1 MATEGTKESMSGTS
15 NVNSMRR
22 MKYMS
27 LLTLT
32 FQNAILGLSMRYS
45 RTRSGDMFFAATAVL
60 MAEVVKLMTCLYLVY
75 RAPTEGQNNFKKITA
90 LLYQTIIQNKLD
102 TLKVCVPSFIYL
114 IQNNLL
120 YVAAEHLDV
129 ATYQITYQLKILT
142 TAMFAVLMLKKTL
155 IKTQWFSLLLL
166 ILGVILVQ
174 LSDSKEVKNSDEG
187 REQNRLLGFGAAITA
202 CVLSGLA
209 GIYFEKILK
218 STNDVSVWMRNIQL
232 SLLAI
237 PLGIFV
243 AFVKHSDGI
252 ADKGF
257 FFGYDLF
264 VIYLV
269 MLNAM
274 GGLLVAVVV
283 KYADNILKGFATS
296 LAIIITCITSVFL
309 FGFTISLQFSMGAV
323 LVIGSIFLYGY
334 KPKPAPSASSHQLPI
349 STKGSV

>member
-1 MATEGTKESMSGTS
+1 MSTENMDSSS
-15 NVNSMRR
+15 NENSTASIEKL
-22 MKYMS
+22 KYMS

-32 FQNAILGLSMRYS
+32 FRNVILALSMRYS
-45 RTRSGDMFFAATAVL
+45 RTRSGDMFFEGTAVL
-60 MAEVVKLMTCLYLVY
+60 MAEVVKLVTCMFLVY
-75 RAPTEGQNNFKKITA
+75 RSPEEGAGNIKKFTDI
-90 LLYQTIIQNKLD
+90 LHKTIILNKMD

-142 TAMFAVLMLKKTL
+142 TAVFAVLILKRSL
-155 IKTQWFSLLLL
+155 IKTQWLSLVLLVA
-166 ILGVILVQ
+166 GVVLVQ
-174 LSDSKEVKNSDEG
+174 LSDAKETKATDQT
-187 REQNRLLGFGAAITA
+187 RQQNRLLGFGAALTA
-202 CVLSGLA
+202 CVLSGIA

-218 STNDVSVWMRNIQL
+218 GSTVSVWMRNIQL

-243 AFVKHSDGI
+243 SFFKHSEGI
-252 ADKGF
+252 FEYGF
-257 FFGYDLF
+257 FHGYDLF

-296 LAIIITCITSVFL
+296 LAIIITCIVSVFL
-309 FGFTISLQFSMGAV
+309 FGFSISLQFSVGAA
-323 LVIGSIFLYGY
+323 LVIGSIFMYGY
-334 KPKPAPSASSHQLPI
+334 KPKPSTLQLPT
-349 STKGSV
+349 SSK

>member
-1 MATEGTKESMSGTS
+1 MPQGSTTKENGGGTS
-15 NVNSMRR
+15 VSTMRKL
-22 MKYMS
+22 KYVS

-45 RTRSGDMFFAATAVL
+45 RTRSGDMFFEGTAVL
-60 MAEVVKLMTCLYLVY
+60 MAEVVKLVTCMYLVY
-75 RAPTEGQNNFKKITA
+75 RSPEEGAGNLQIFFGI
-90 LLYQTIIQNKLD
+90 LYKTIVLNKMD

-129 ATYQITYQLKILT
+129 GTYQITYQLKILT
-142 TAMFAVLMLKKTL
+142 TAIFAVLILKRTL
-155 IKTQWFSLLLL
+155 IKTQWLSLVVLV
-166 ILGVILVQ
+166 LGVVLVQ
-174 LSDSKEVKNSDEG
+174 LSDAKETKANDGGQS
-187 REQNRLLGFGAAITA
+187 REQNRLLGFGAALTA

-218 STNDVSVWMRNIQL
+218 GSDVSVWMRNIQL

-237 PLGIFV
+237 PLGVFV
-243 AFVKHSDGI
+243 SFFKHFHGI
-252 ADKGF
+252 QEKGF

-264 VIYLV
+264 VIYLIT
-269 MLNAM
+269 LNAM

-296 LAIIITCITSVFL
+296 LAIIITCVVSVFL
-309 FGFTISLQFSMGAV
+309 FGFNISLQFTFGAAM
-323 LVIGSIFLYGY
+323 VIGSIFMYGY
-334 KPKPAPSASSHQLPI
+334 KPKPTTLQLPT
-349 STKGSV
+349 STKN

>member
-1 MATEGTKESMSGTS
+1 MSQGPIHKDNETS
-15 NVNSMRR
+15 KSGDINMRR
-22 MKYMS
+22 LKYIS

-45 RTRSGDMFFAATAVL
+45 RTRSGDMFFEGTAVL
-60 MAEVVKLMTCLYLVY
+60 MAEVAKLVTCAYLVY
-75 RAPTEGQNNFKKITA
+75 RSPDEGGKDIQKFAGI
-90 LLYQTIIQNKLD
+90 LYKTIILNKLD

-142 TAMFAVLMLKKTL
+142 TAIFAVLILKRTL
-155 IKTQWFSLLLL
+155 IKTQWLSL
-166 ILGVILVQ
+166 VILVFGVVLVQ
-174 LSDSKEVKNSDEG
+174 MSDSKETKIEG
-187 REQNRLLGFGAAITA
+187 ESREQNRLLGFSSALTA

-218 STNDVSVWMRNIQL
+218 GSTVSVWMRNIQL

-243 AFVKHSDGI
+243 SFFKHSEGI
-252 ADKGF
+252 REKGF
-257 FFGYDLF
+257 FFGYDIF
-264 VIYLV
+264 VFYLI

-296 LAIIITCITSVFL
+296 LAIIITCIVSIFL
-309 FGFTISLQFSMGAV
+309 FGFTLSLQFTVGASM
-323 LVIGSIFLYGY
+323 VIGSIFLYGY
-334 KPKPAPSASSHQLPI
+334 KPKPAGLYPDLKLPTSA
-349 STKGSV
+349 K